1 MLGDRVE
8 IVDPANAAAHEDA
21 WRSLAARAL
30 EANVFAEPEFVL
42 SALRHI
48 AAAGRRQILLVW
60 RDSPSRHLIGAAVL
74 ELPRGPFGFAV
85 ARFWQSEQAGLA
97 ALILDREAA
106 EAALEAILDW
116 MGRERPGF
124 IGLLAPTLVVDGPTE
139 SALRSI
145 AARRQRLICRIGQR
159 SRAALGPAQGKMQ
172 GFESSLPKKRLKEWG
187 RQMRRLRE
195 RGDVAFR
202 IVRDESAIEP
212 FIAME
217 AKGWKGGQRTALG
230 ADAGLAAFTRS
241 MLTSLAQRG
250 KLVGHLLELDG
261 EAIAAGLALR
271 SGDRAFYWKTAYDES
286 FSEYSPG
293 LQLTLE
299 LSRSQ
304 QRDSTISI
312 TDSCA
317 IEGHPMIDRLWTGRI
332 ELADTV
338 LATRPRAASKLA
350 LWLRV
355 EIARRRLREAAKR
368 AINPWR
374 RRKRS

>member
-1 MLGDRVE
+1 MPGDRVE
-8 IVDPANAAAHEDA
+8 IVDVAGASAHEEA
-21 WRSLAARAL
+21 WRSLGARAL
-30 EANVFAEPEFVL
+30 EANIFAEPEFVL
-42 SALRHI
+42 NALRHI
-48 AAAGRRQILLVW
+48 ATGGRRQLLFVW
-60 RDSPSRHLIGAAVL
+60 RDSPDRLLIGAAVL
-74 ELPRGPFGFAV
+74 EFPRGLFGFAV
-85 ARFWQSEQAGLA
+85 ARLWQSEQAGLA

-106 EAALEAILDW
+106 ETALEAILDW
-116 MGRERPGF
+116 MARERPGF
-124 IGLLAPTLVVDGPTE
+124 MGLLAPTLVVNGSTE
-139 SALRSI
+139 LALRSI
-145 AARRQRLICRIGQR
+145 AVRRQTMVRRFGQR
-159 SRAALGPAQGKMQ
+159 GRAALGPAQGTMRA
-172 GFESSLPKKRLKEWG
+172 FEASLPKKRLKEWG

-195 RGDVAFR
+195 RGAVAFR

-212 FIAME
+212 FIALE

-241 MLTSLAQRG
+241 MLSSLAQRG

-317 IEGHPMIDRLWTGRI
+317 IEGHPMIDRLWAGRI

-338 LATRPRAASKLA
+338 LAIQPGAGSRLA
-350 LWLRV
+350 LWLRL

-374 RRKRS
+374 GRKRS